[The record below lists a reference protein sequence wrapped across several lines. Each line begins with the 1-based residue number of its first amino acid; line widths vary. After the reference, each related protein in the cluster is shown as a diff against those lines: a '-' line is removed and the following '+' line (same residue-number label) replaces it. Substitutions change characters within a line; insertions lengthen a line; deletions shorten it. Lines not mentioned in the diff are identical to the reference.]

1 MNSFTRALQS
11 VDIRLIGIVLSCCF
25 SLIIIASSPIPNDDA
40 FSYLRAAEI
49 FSQQGL
55 NSTLANYGWYWYSVL
70 IACVG
75 SLLPISLM
83 NAAHLVNMLALAVL
97 VYAFITLVME
107 FNQSTSVKLFAAVV
121 ILCYPTINEM
131 RYFLIR
137 DFAYWALCLSALTQ
151 FIRFGKNGNLIN
163 AWGWTLAM
171 SVAVL
176 FRLEGL
182 ILLAI
187 TPFSLLLPGLTSVE
201 KKTARLFTLL
211 FIMLAAALAILL
223 VFAVAGI
230 NLFEVFNFTY
240 RWYLPLL
247 NEYPDT
253 LSGAAQNAAL
263 SSHISEQVEI
273 FTGRGMMVLIFGYVY
288 ALTSTLVMTISP
300 AVCLFLFYGW
310 ISGRLGLSSEN
321 KWPWLFFLASA
332 LLVLLTF
339 VSIMQ
344 FLTTRYA
351 VLAALLLL
359 SLLPLLIENLYQL
372 SIREQSVKRFKI
384 VFVSLALFFAA
395 DSLVSFGYSKSYIRQ
410 AGDWTRENITQ
421 GSKVQTNSFAVAYF
435 SGLVADY
442 DDIETD
448 PAESFLLYAE
458 NDYLVLDLPHDDAD
472 SREVLGTM
480 RGITEIARFANKRD
494 DAIVVYQ
501 VLP

>member
-1 MNSFTRALQS
+1 MSSLTRTLQS
-11 VDIRLIGIVLSCCF
+11 IDIRIIGIVLSCCF
-25 SLIIIASSPIPNDDA
+25 SIIIITGSPIPNDDA
-40 FSYLRAAEI
+40 FSYLRAAEL

-55 NSTLANYGWYWYSVL
+55 NATLVNYGWYWYSVL
-70 IACVG
+70 IACMA
-75 SLLPISLM
+75 SLLPIGLM
-83 NAAHLVNMLALAVL
+83 YAAHLVNMLALAVL

-107 FNQSTSVKLFAAVV
+107 FNQSSSVKVFAAAV

-151 FIRFGKNGNLIN
+151 FIRFAKSGRLAN
-163 AWGWTLAM
+163 AWGWTLTMA
-171 SVAVL
+171 VAVL

-187 TPFSLLLPGLTSVE
+187 TPFSLLISGVSPVQ

-211 FIMLAAALAILL
+211 FIMLASALAILII
-223 VFAVAGI
+223 FALAGI
-230 NLFEVFNFTY
+230 NLFEIFNFTY

-253 LSGAAQNAAL
+253 LSNAAENVAL
-263 SSHISEQVEI
+263 SLHISEQIEI
-273 FTGRGMMVLIFGYVY
+273 FTGKGMVVLVFGYFY

-300 AVCLFLFYGW
+300 PVCVFLFYGW

-321 KWPWLFFLASA
+321 KWPWLFFFGSA
-332 LLVLLTF
+332 LLVLLIF

-359 SLLPLLIENLYQL
+359 TLLPLLIENLYQL
-372 SIREQSVKRFKI
+372 SIQEKSVKRFKI
-384 VFVSLALFFAA
+384 FFVSLALFFAA
-395 DSLVSFGYSKSYIRQ
+395 DSLVTFGYSKTYIRQ
-410 AGDWTRENITQ
+410 AGDWARENIAEDN
-421 GSKVQTNSFAVAYF
+421 KVQTNSFAVAYF
-435 SGLVADY
+435 SGLIADY

-448 PAESFLLYAE
+448 PAESLLLYQA
-458 NDYLVLDLPHDDAD
+458 NDYLVLDLPHDDTD

-480 RGITEIARFANKRD
+480 TDITEIARFANKRD
-494 DAIVVYQ
+494 DAIVIYQ